1 MYKRQ
6 ILYGKPVAENL
17 DFKSKTIF
25 ENYTTQNDKSP
36 VLTAITVGE
45 NPASLLYVSVKEK
58 KAKELGVEFNWIKLK
73 ESTSE
78 SELEDTISKYSES
91 SQGMIVQLPLPEH
104 LNVEKVID
112 LIPSEIDVDGLTTFN
127 LGRLYSENL
136 NIIPATSLAILELL
150 SHYEIETEDKNIVIA
165 GRSRLV
171 TSPLSKILSSKKY
184 NGNVSVIH
192 SKTSNPKEFI
202 SNADIFISA
211 VGKSKIFDK
220 SYFNEGSYVIDVGI
234 SIVDGKS
241 YGDIDTS
248 DLDNYLIGRAP
259 YPGGIGPV
267 TVSGL
272 YSNLAKLIS

>member
-1 MYKRQ
+1 MSQ

-25 ENYTTQNDKSP
+25 ENYTTNNDKPP

-58 KAKELGVEFNWIKLK
+58 KAKLLGVDFNWIKLK
-73 ESTSE
+73 ESTLE
-78 SELEDTISKYSES
+78 SELEDTITEYSES

-104 LNVEKVID
+104 LNVEGVID

-136 NIIPATSLAILELL
+136 NIIPATSMAILELL

-171 TSPLSKILSSKKY
+171 TSPLSKILSSKKF

-192 SKTSNPKEFI
+192 SKTSNPRDFVSK
-202 SNADIFISA
+202 ADIFISA
-211 VGKSKIFDK
+211 VGKSKMFDK
-220 SYFNEGSYVIDVGI
+220 SYFKEGSYVIDVGI
-234 SIVDGKS
+234 SVVDGKS
-241 YGDIDTS
+241 YGDIDTA
-248 DLDNYLIGRAP
+248 DLDNYLLGRAP
-259 YPGGIGPV
+259 YPGGIGPI
-267 TVSGL
+267 TVSAL
-272 YSNLAKLIS
+272 YSNLAQLIS

>member
-1 MYKRQ
+1 MSQ

-25 ENYTTQNDKSP
+25 ENYTTNNDKPP

-58 KAKELGVEFNWIKLK
+58 KAKLLGVDFNWIKLK
-73 ESTSE
+73 ESTLE
-78 SELEDTISKYSES
+78 SELEDTISEYSES

-136 NIIPATSLAILELL
+136 NIIPATSMAILELL

-171 TSPLSKILSSKKY
+171 TSPLSKILSSKKF

-192 SKTSNPKEFI
+192 SLTSNPKDFV
-202 SNADIFISA
+202 SKADIFISA
-211 VGKSKIFDK
+211 VGKSKMFDK
-220 SYFNEGSYVIDVGI
+220 SYFKEGSYVIDVGI
-234 SIVDGKS
+234 SVVDGKS
-241 YGDIDTS
+241 YGDIDTA
-248 DLDNYLIGRAP
+248 DLDNYLLGRAP
-259 YPGGIGPV
+259 YPGGIGPI
-267 TVSGL
+267 TVSAL
-272 YSNLAKLIS
+272 YSNLAQLIS

>member
-1 MYKRQ
+1 MSQ

-25 ENYTTQNDKSP
+25 ENYTTNNDKPP

-58 KAKELGVEFNWIKLK
+58 KAKLLGVDFNWIKLK
-73 ESTSE
+73 ESTLE
-78 SELEDTISKYSES
+78 SELEDTISEYSES

-136 NIIPATSLAILELL
+136 NIIPATSMAILELL

-171 TSPLSKILSSKKY
+171 TSPLSKILSSKKF

-192 SKTSNPKEFI
+192 SKTSNPKDFV
-202 SNADIFISA
+202 SKADIFISA
-211 VGKSKIFDK
+211 VGKSKMFDK
-220 SYFNEGSYVIDVGI
+220 SYFKEGSYVIDVGI
-234 SIVDGKS
+234 SVVDGKS
-241 YGDIDTS
+241 YGDIDTA
-248 DLDNYLIGRAP
+248 DLDNYLLGRAP
-259 YPGGIGPV
+259 YPGGIGPI
-267 TVSGL
+267 TVSAL
-272 YSNLAKLIS
+272 YSNLA

>member
-1 MYKRQ
+1 MSQ
-6 ILYGKPVAENL
+6 ILYGKPVSENL

-25 ENYTTQNDKSP
+25 ENYTTKNDKSP
-36 VLTAITVGE
+36 VLTAITIGE

-58 KAKELGVEFNWIKLK
+58 KAKELGVDFNWIKLK

-78 SELEDTISKYSES
+78 RELKDTISNYSES

-150 SHYEIETEDKNIVIA
+150 AHYKIQTEDKNIVIA

-220 SYFNEGSYVIDVGI
+220 SYFKEGSYVIDVGI
-234 SIVDGKS
+234 SVVDGKS

>member
-1 MYKRQ
+1 MSQ
-6 ILYGKPVAENL
+6 ILYGKPVSKNL

-25 ENYTTQNDKSP
+25 ENYTTKNNKSP

-58 KAKELGVEFNWIKLK
+58 KAKELGVEFSWIKLK
-73 ESTSE
+73 ESISE
-78 SELEDTISKYSES
+78 RELEDTISNYSES

-112 LIPSEIDVDGLTTFN
+112 LIPSEIDVDGLTTYN

-150 SHYEIETEDKNIVIA
+150 SHYEIEIEDKNIVIA

-184 NGNVSVIH
+184 NGNVTVIH

-202 SNADIFISA
+202 SKADIFISA
-211 VGKSKIFDK
+211 VGKSKMFDK
-220 SYFNEGSYVIDVGI
+220 SYFKEGSYVIDVGI
-234 SIVDGKS
+234 SVVDGKS

>member
-1 MYKRQ
+1 MSKV
-6 ILYGKPVAENL
+6 LYGKPVSDNL
-17 DFKSKTIF
+17 DSKSKTVF
-25 ENYTTQNDKSP
+25 EEYFNKNDKSP
-36 VLTAITVGE
+36 VLTAITVGD

-58 KAKELGVEFNWIKLK
+58 KAKQLGVQFNWIKLN
-73 ESTSE
+73 ETISE
-78 SELEDTISKYSES
+78 NELQDTISNHSES
-91 SQGMIVQLPLPEH
+91 SQGMIIQLPLPNH
-104 LNVEKVID
+104 LNIERVID

-127 LGRLYSENL
+127 LGQLYSENL

-150 SHYEIETEDKNIVIA
+150 AHYEIETEDKNIVIA

-184 NGNVSVIH
+184 NGNVTVIH

-202 SNADIFISA
+202 SKADIFISA

-220 SYFNEGSYVIDVGI
+220 SYFKEGSYVIDVGI
-234 SIVDGKS
+234 SIVEGKS
-241 YGDIDTS
+241 YGDVDTT
-248 DLDNYLIGRAP
+248 DLDNYLIGRSP
-259 YPGGIGPV
+259 YPGGIGPI

>member
-1 MYKRQ
+1 MSQ
-6 ILYGKPVAENL
+6 ILYGKPVSENL

-25 ENYTTQNDKSP
+25 ENYTTKNDKSP

-58 KAKELGVEFNWIKLK
+58 KAKELGVDFNWIKLK

-78 SELEDTISKYSES
+78 RELKDTISNYSES

-171 TSPLSKILSSKKY
+171 TSPISKILSSKKY
-184 NGNVSVIH
+184 NGNVTVIH

-220 SYFNEGSYVIDVGI
+220 SYFKEGSYVIDVGI
-234 SIVDGKS
+234 SVVDGKS

-248 DLDNYLIGRAP
+248 NLDNYLIGRAP

>member
-1 MYKRQ
+1 MSQ

-25 ENYTTQNDKSP
+25 ENYTTNNDKPP

-58 KAKELGVEFNWIKLK
+58 KAKLLGVDFNWIKLK
-73 ESTSE
+73 ESTLE
-78 SELEDTISKYSES
+78 SELEDTISEYSES

-127 LGRLYSENL
+127 LGRLYSEKL
-136 NIIPATSLAILELL
+136 NIIPATSMAILELL

-171 TSPLSKILSSKKY
+171 TSPLSKILSSKKF
-184 NGNVSVIH
+184 NGNVTVIH
-192 SKTSNPKEFI
+192 SKTSNPKDFV
-202 SNADIFISA
+202 SKADIFISA
-211 VGKSKIFDK
+211 VGKSKMFDK
-220 SYFNEGSYVIDVGI
+220 SYFKEGSYVIDVGI
-234 SIVDGKS
+234 SVVDGKS
-241 YGDIDTS
+241 YGDIDTA
-248 DLDNYLIGRAP
+248 DLDNYLLGRAP
-259 YPGGIGPV
+259 YPGGIGPI
-267 TVSGL
+267 TVSAL
-272 YSNLAKLIS
+272 YSNLAQLIS

>member
-1 MYKRQ
+1 MSK
-6 ILYGKPVAENL
+6 ILYGEPVAKNL
-17 DFKSKTIF
+17 DSQSKNIF
-25 ENYTTQNDKSP
+25 EEYTAKHDTP
-36 VLTAITVGE
+36 PLLTAITVGD

-58 KAKELGVEFNWIKLK
+58 KAEKLGVNFNWIKLK
-73 ESTSE
+73 ETTLE
-78 SELEDTISKYSES
+78 SELEDVISENSKS
-91 SQGMIVQLPLPEH
+91 SQGMIIQLPLPEH
-104 LNVEKVID
+104 LNTEKVID
-112 LIPSEIDVDGLTTFN
+112 LIPSEIDVDGLTTLN
-127 LGRLYSENL
+127 LGKLYSENF

-192 SKTSNPKEFI
+192 SKTSNSKEFI

-211 VGKSKIFDK
+211 VGKSKMFDK
-220 SYFNEGSYVIDVGI
+220 SYFKEGSYVVDVGI
-234 SIVDGKS
+234 SVVDGKS

>member
-1 MYKRQ
+1 MSQ

-25 ENYTTQNDKSP
+25 ENYTTNNDKPP

-58 KAKELGVEFNWIKLK
+58 KAKLLGVDFNWIKLK
-73 ESTSE
+73 ESTLE
-78 SELEDTISKYSES
+78 SELEDTISEYSES

-136 NIIPATSLAILELL
+136 NIIPATSMAILELL

-171 TSPLSKILSSKKY
+171 TSPLSKILSSKKF

-192 SKTSNPKEFI
+192 SKTSNPKDFV
-202 SNADIFISA
+202 SKADIFISA
-211 VGKSKIFDK
+211 VGKSKMFDK
-220 SYFNEGSYVIDVGI
+220 SYFKEGSYVIDVGI
-234 SIVDGKS
+234 SVVDEKS
-241 YGDIDTS
+241 YGDIDTA
-248 DLDNYLIGRAP
+248 DLDNYLLGRAP
-259 YPGGIGPV
+259 YPGGIGPI
-267 TVSGL
+267 TVSAL
-272 YSNLAKLIS
+272 YSNLAQLIS

>member
-1 MYKRQ
+1 MSQ

-25 ENYTTQNDKSP
+25 ENYTTNNDKPP

-58 KAKELGVEFNWIKLK
+58 KAKLLGVDFNWIKLK
-73 ESTSE
+73 ENTLE
-78 SELEDTISKYSES
+78 NELEDTIFGHSES
-91 SQGMIVQLPLPEH
+91 SQGMIVQLPLPKH

-136 NIIPATSLAILELL
+136 NIIPATSMAILELL

-171 TSPLSKILSSKKY
+171 TSPLSKILSSKKF

-192 SKTSNPKEFI
+192 SKTSNPKDFV
-202 SNADIFISA
+202 SMADIFISA
-211 VGKSKIFDK
+211 VGKSKMFDK
-220 SYFNEGSYVIDVGI
+220 SYFKEGSYVIDVGI
-234 SIVDGKS
+234 SVVDGKS
-241 YGDIDTS
+241 YGDIDTA
-248 DLDNYLIGRAP
+248 DLDNYLLGRAP
-259 YPGGIGPV
+259 YPGGIGPI
-267 TVSGL
+267 TVSAL
-272 YSNLAKLIS
+272 YSNLAQLIS

>member
-1 MYKRQ
+1 MSQ

-25 ENYTTQNDKSP
+25 ENYTTNNDKPP

-58 KAKELGVEFNWIKLK
+58 KAKLLGVDFNWIKLK
-73 ESTSE
+73 ESTLE
-78 SELEDTISKYSES
+78 SELEDTISEYSES

-136 NIIPATSLAILELL
+136 NIIPATSMAILELL

-171 TSPLSKILSSKKY
+171 TSPLSKILSSKKF

-192 SKTSNPKEFI
+192 SKTSNPKDFV
-202 SNADIFISA
+202 SKADIFISA
-211 VGKSKIFDK
+211 VGKSKMFDK
-220 SYFNEGSYVIDVGI
+220 SYFKEGSYVIDVGI
-234 SIVDGKS
+234 SVVDGKS
-241 YGDIDTS
+241 YGDIDLS
-248 DLDNYLIGRAP
+248 LIH
-259 YPGGIGPV
+259 I
-267 TVSGL
+267 
-272 YSNLAKLIS
+272 

>member
-1 MYKRQ
+1 MSQ

-25 ENYTTQNDKSP
+25 ENYTTNNDKPP

-58 KAKELGVEFNWIKLK
+58 KAKLLGVDCNWIKLK
-73 ESTSE
+73 ESTLE
-78 SELEDTISKYSES
+78 SELEDTISEYSES

-136 NIIPATSLAILELL
+136 NIIPATSMAILELL

-171 TSPLSKILSSKKY
+171 TSPLSKILSSKKF

-192 SKTSNPKEFI
+192 SKTSNPKDFV
-202 SNADIFISA
+202 SKADIFISA
-211 VGKSKIFDK
+211 VGKSKMFDK
-220 SYFNEGSYVIDVGI
+220 SYFKEGSYVIDVGI
-234 SIVDGKS
+234 SVVDGKS
-241 YGDIDTS
+241 YGDIDTA
-248 DLDNYLIGRAP
+248 DLDNYLLGRAP
-259 YPGGIGPV
+259 YPGGIGPI
-267 TVSGL
+267 TVSAL
-272 YSNLAKLIS
+272 YSNLAQLIS

>member
-1 MYKRQ
+1 MSQ
-6 ILYGKPVAENL
+6 ILYGKPVTENL

-25 ENYTTQNDKSP
+25 ENYITKNDKPP

-78 SELEDTISKYSES
+78 KELEDTISNYSES

-184 NGNVSVIH
+184 NGNVTVIH

-220 SYFNEGSYVIDVGI
+220 SYFKKV
-234 SIVDGKS
+234 
-241 YGDIDTS
+241 
-248 DLDNYLIGRAP
+248 P
-259 YPGGIGPV
+259 M
-267 TVSGL
+267 
-272 YSNLAKLIS
+272 

>member
-1 MYKRQ
+1 MSQ

-25 ENYTTQNDKSP
+25 ENYTTNNDKPP

-58 KAKELGVEFNWIKLK
+58 KANLLGVDFNWIKLK
-73 ESTSE
+73 ESTLE
-78 SELEDTISKYSES
+78 SELEDTISEYSES

-136 NIIPATSLAILELL
+136 NIIPATSMAILELL
-150 SHYEIETEDKNIVIA
+150 SNYEIETEDKNIVIA

-171 TSPLSKILSSKKY
+171 TSPLSKILSSKKF

-192 SKTSNPKEFI
+192 SKTSNPKDFV
-202 SNADIFISA
+202 SKADIFISA
-211 VGKSKIFDK
+211 VGKSKMFDK
-220 SYFNEGSYVIDVGI
+220 SYFKEGSYVIDVGI
-234 SIVDGKS
+234 SVVDGKS
-241 YGDIDTS
+241 YGDIDTA
-248 DLDNYLIGRAP
+248 DLDNYLLGRAP
-259 YPGGIGPV
+259 YPGGIGPI
-267 TVSGL
+267 TVSAL
-272 YSNLAKLIS
+272 YSNLAQLIS

>member
-1 MYKRQ
+1 MSQ

-25 ENYTTQNDKSP
+25 ENYTTNNDKPP

-58 KAKELGVEFNWIKLK
+58 KANLLGVDINWIKLK
-73 ESTSE
+73 ASTLE
-78 SELEDTISKYSES
+78 SELEDTISEYSES

-136 NIIPATSLAILELL
+136 NIIPATSMAILELL

-171 TSPLSKILSSKKY
+171 TSPLSKILSSKKF

-192 SKTSNPKEFI
+192 SKTSNPKDFV
-202 SNADIFISA
+202 SKADIFISA
-211 VGKSKIFDK
+211 VGKSKMFDK
-220 SYFNEGSYVIDVGI
+220 SYFKEGSYVIDVGI
-234 SIVDGKS
+234 SVVDGKS
-241 YGDIDTS
+241 YGDIDTA
-248 DLDNYLIGRAP
+248 DLDNYLLGRAP
-259 YPGGIGPV
+259 YPGGIGPI
-267 TVSGL
+267 TVSAL
-272 YSNLAKLIS
+272 YSNLAQLIS

>member
-1 MYKRQ
+1 MSQ
-6 ILYGKPVAENL
+6 ILYGKPVSENL

-25 ENYTTQNDKSP
+25 ENYTTKNDKSP

-58 KAKELGVEFNWIKLK
+58 KAKELGVDFNWIKLK

-78 SELEDTISKYSES
+78 RELKDTISNYSES

-127 LGRLYSENL
+127 LGRLYSDNL

-184 NGNVSVIH
+184 NGNVTVIH

-220 SYFNEGSYVIDVGI
+220 SYFKEGSYVIDVGI
-234 SIVDGKS
+234 SVVDGKS

>member
-1 MYKRQ
+1 MSQ
-6 ILYGKPVAENL
+6 ILYGKPVSENL

-25 ENYTTQNDKSP
+25 ENYTTKNDKSP

-58 KAKELGVEFNWIKLK
+58 KAKELGVDFNWIKLK

-78 SELEDTISKYSES
+78 RELKDTISNYSES

>member
-1 MYKRQ
+1 MSQ
-6 ILYGKPVAENL
+6 ILYGKPVSKNL

-25 ENYTTQNDKSP
+25 ENYTTKNNKSP

-58 KAKELGVEFNWIKLK
+58 KAKELGVEFSWIKLK

-78 SELEDTISKYSES
+78 RELEDTISNYSES

-112 LIPSEIDVDGLTTFN
+112 LIPSEIDVDGLTTYN

-150 SHYEIETEDKNIVIA
+150 AHYKIQTEDKNIVIA

-184 NGNVSVIH
+184 NGNVTVIH

-202 SNADIFISA
+202 SKADIFISA
-211 VGKSKIFDK
+211 VGKSKMFDK
-220 SYFNEGSYVIDVGI
+220 SYFKEGSYVIDVGI
-234 SIVDGKS
+234 SVVDGKS

>member
-1 MYKRQ
+1 MSQ
-6 ILYGKPVAENL
+6 ILYGKPVSKNL

-25 ENYTTQNDKSP
+25 EKYTTKNDKSP

-58 KAKELGVEFNWIKLK
+58 KAKELGVDFNWIKLK

-78 SELEDTISKYSES
+78 RELKDTISNYSES

-192 SKTSNPKEFI
+192 SKTSNAKEFI

-211 VGKSKIFDK
+211 VGKSKMFDL
-220 SYFNEGSYVIDVGI
+220 S
-234 SIVDGKS
+234 
-241 YGDIDTS
+241 
-248 DLDNYLIGRAP
+248 LIH
-259 YPGGIGPV
+259 I
-267 TVSGL
+267 
-272 YSNLAKLIS
+272 

>member
-1 MYKRQ
+1 MSQ

-25 ENYTTQNDKSP
+25 ENYTTNNDKPP

-58 KAKELGVEFNWIKLK
+58 KAKLLGVDFNWIKLK
-73 ESTSE
+73 ESTLE
-78 SELEDTISKYSES
+78 SELEDTISEYSES

-136 NIIPATSLAILELL
+136 NIIPATSMAILELL

-171 TSPLSKILSSKKY
+171 TSPLSKILSSKKF

-192 SKTSNPKEFI
+192 SKTSNPKDFV
-202 SNADIFISA
+202 SKADIFISA
-211 VGKSKIFDK
+211 VGKSKMFDK
-220 SYFNEGSYVIDVGI
+220 SYFKEGSYVIDVGI
-234 SIVDGKS
+234 SVVDGKS
-241 YGDIDTS
+241 YGDIDTA
-248 DLDNYLIGRAP
+248 DLDNYLLGRAP
-259 YPGGIGPV
+259 YPGCIGPI
-267 TVSGL
+267 TVSAL
-272 YSNLAKLIS
+272 YSNLAQLIS

>member
-1 MYKRQ
+1 MSQ
-6 ILYGKPVAENL
+6 ILYGKPVSENL

-25 ENYTTQNDKSP
+25 ENYTTKNDKSP
-36 VLTAITVGE
+36 LLTAITVGE

-58 KAKELGVEFNWIKLK
+58 KAKELGVDFNWIKLN

-91 SQGMIVQLPLPEH
+91 SQGMIVQLPLPKH

-220 SYFNEGSYVIDVGI
+220 SYFKEGSYVIDVGI
-234 SIVDGKS
+234 SVVDGKS

>member
-1 MYKRQ
+1 MSQ

-17 DFKSKTIF
+17 DFKSSTIF
-25 ENYTTQNDKSP
+25 ENYTNNNDKPP

-58 KAKELGVEFNWIKLK
+58 KAKLLGVDFNWIKLK
-73 ESTSE
+73 ESTLE
-78 SELEDTISKYSES
+78 SELEDTISEYSES

-127 LGRLYSENL
+127 LGKLYSENL
-136 NIIPATSLAILELL
+136 NIIPATSMAILELL

-171 TSPLSKILSSKKY
+171 TSPLSKILSSKKF

-192 SKTSNPKEFI
+192 SKTSNPKDFV
-202 SNADIFISA
+202 SKADIFISA
-211 VGKSKIFDK
+211 VGKSKMFDK
-220 SYFNEGSYVIDVGI
+220 SYFKEGSYVIDVGI
-234 SIVDGKS
+234 SVVDGKS
-241 YGDIDTS
+241 YGDIDTA
-248 DLDNYLIGRAP
+248 DLDNYLLGRAP
-259 YPGGIGPV
+259 YPGGIGPI
-267 TVSGL
+267 TVSAL
-272 YSNLAKLIS
+272 YSNLAQLIS

>member
-1 MYKRQ
+1 MSQ

-25 ENYTTQNDKSP
+25 ENYTTNDDKPP

-58 KAKELGVEFNWIKLK
+58 KAKLLGVDFNWIKLK
-73 ESTSE
+73 ESTLE
-78 SELEDTISKYSES
+78 SELEDTISEYSES

-136 NIIPATSLAILELL
+136 NIIPATSMAILELL

-171 TSPLSKILSSKKY
+171 TSPLSKILSSKKF

-192 SKTSNPKEFI
+192 SKTSNPKDFV
-202 SNADIFISA
+202 SKADIFISA
-211 VGKSKIFDK
+211 VGKSKMFDK
-220 SYFNEGSYVIDVGI
+220 SYFKEGSYVIDVGI
-234 SIVDGKS
+234 SVVDGKS
-241 YGDIDTS
+241 YGDIDTA
-248 DLDNYLIGRAP
+248 DLDNYLLGRAP
-259 YPGGIGPV
+259 YPGGIGPI
-267 TVSGL
+267 TVSAL
-272 YSNLAKLIS
+272 YSNLAQLIS

>member
-1 MYKRQ
+1 MSQ
-6 ILYGKPVAENL
+6 ILYGKPVSENL
-17 DFKSKTIF
+17 DYKSKTIF
-25 ENYTTQNDKSP
+25 ENYTTKNDKSP

-58 KAKELGVEFNWIKLK
+58 KAKELGVDFNWIKLK

-78 SELEDTISKYSES
+78 RKLKDTISNYSES

-127 LGRLYSENL
+127 LGRLYSDNL

-171 TSPLSKILSSKKY
+171 TSPLSKILSSKKF
-184 NGNVSVIH
+184 NGNVTVIH

-220 SYFNEGSYVIDVGI
+220 SYFKEGSYVVDVGI
-234 SIVDGKS
+234 SVVDGKS

>member
-1 MYKRQ
+1 MSQ

-25 ENYTTQNDKSP
+25 ENYTTNNDKPP

-58 KAKELGVEFNWIKLK
+58 KAKLLGVDFNWIKLK
-73 ESTSE
+73 ESTLE
-78 SELEDTISKYSES
+78 SELEDTISEYSES

-136 NIIPATSLAILELL
+136 NIIPATSMAILELL

-171 TSPLSKILSSKKY
+171 TSPLSKILSSKKF

-192 SKTSNPKEFI
+192 SKTSNPKDFV
-202 SNADIFISA
+202 SKADIFISA
-211 VGKSKIFDK
+211 VGKSKMFDK
-220 SYFNEGSYVIDVGI
+220 SYFKEGSYVIDVGI
-234 SIVDGKS
+234 SVVDGKS
-241 YGDIDTS
+241 YGDIDTA
-248 DLDNYLIGRAP
+248 DLDKYLLGRAP
-259 YPGGIGPV
+259 YPGGIGPI
-267 TVSGL
+267 TVSAL
-272 YSNLAKLIS
+272 YSNLAQLIS

>member
-1 MYKRQ
+1 MSQ
-6 ILYGKPVAENL
+6 ILYGKPVSENL

-25 ENYTTQNDKSP
+25 ENYTTKNDKSP
-36 VLTAITVGE
+36 VLTAITIGE

-58 KAKELGVEFNWIKLK
+58 KAKELGVDFNWIKLK

-91 SQGMIVQLPLPEH
+91 SQGMIVQLPLPKH

>member
-1 MYKRQ
+1 MSQ
-6 ILYGKPVAENL
+6 ILYGKPVSENL

-58 KAKELGVEFNWIKLK
+58 KAKELGVDFNWIKLK

-78 SELEDTISKYSES
+78 RELKDTISNYSES

-127 LGRLYSENL
+127 LGRLYSDNL

-150 SHYEIETEDKNIVIA
+150 AHYKIQTEDKNIVIA

-220 SYFNEGSYVIDVGI
+220 SYFKEGSYVIDVGI
-234 SIVDGKS
+234 SVVDGKS

>member
-1 MYKRQ
+1 MSQ

-25 ENYTTQNDKSP
+25 ENYTTNNDKPP

-58 KAKELGVEFNWIKLK
+58 KAKLLGVDFNWIKLK
-73 ESTSE
+73 ESTLE
-78 SELEDTISKYSES
+78 SELEDTISEYSES

-136 NIIPATSLAILELL
+136 NIIPATSMAILELL

-192 SKTSNPKEFI
+192 SKTSNPKDFV
-202 SNADIFISA
+202 SKADIFISA
-211 VGKSKIFDK
+211 VGKSKMFDK
-220 SYFNEGSYVIDVGI
+220 SYFKEGSYVIDVGI
-234 SIVDGKS
+234 SVVDGKS
-241 YGDIDTS
+241 YGDIDTA
-248 DLDNYLIGRAP
+248 DLDNYLLGRAP
-259 YPGGIGPV
+259 YPNGIGPI
-267 TVSGL
+267 TVSAL
-272 YSNLAKLIS
+272 YSNLAQLIS

>member
-1 MYKRQ
+1 MSQ

-58 KAKELGVEFNWIKLK
+58 KAKELGVDFNWIKLN

-184 NGNVSVIH
+184 NGNVTVIH

-220 SYFNEGSYVIDVGI
+220 SYFKEGSYVIDVGI
-234 SIVDGKS
+234 SVVDGKS

>member
-1 MYKRQ
+1 MSQ

-25 ENYTTQNDKSP
+25 ENYTTNNDKPP

-58 KAKELGVEFNWIKLK
+58 KAKLLGVDFNWIKLK
-73 ESTSE
+73 ESTLE
-78 SELEDTISKYSES
+78 SELEDTISEYSES

-127 LGRLYSENL
+127 LGKLYSENL
-136 NIIPATSLAILELL
+136 NIIPATSMAILELL

-171 TSPLSKILSSKKY
+171 TSPLSKILSSKKF

-192 SKTSNPKEFI
+192 SKTSNPKDFV
-202 SNADIFISA
+202 SKADIFISA
-211 VGKSKIFDK
+211 VGKSKMFDK
-220 SYFNEGSYVIDVGI
+220 SYFKEGSYVIDVGI
-234 SIVDGKS
+234 SVVDGKS
-241 YGDIDTS
+241 YGDIDTA
-248 DLDNYLIGRAP
+248 DLDNYLLGRAP
-259 YPGGIGPV
+259 YPGGVGPI
-267 TVSGL
+267 TVSAL
-272 YSNLAKLIS
+272 YSNLAQLIS

>member
-1 MYKRQ
+1 MSQ

-25 ENYTTQNDKSP
+25 ENYTTNNDKPP

-58 KAKELGVEFNWIKLK
+58 KAKLLGVDFNWIKLK
-73 ESTSE
+73 ESTLE
-78 SELEDTISKYSES
+78 SELEDTISEYSES

-127 LGRLYSENL
+127 LGRLYSEKL
-136 NIIPATSLAILELL
+136 NIIPATSMAILELL

-171 TSPLSKILSSKKY
+171 TSPLSKILSSKKF
-184 NGNVSVIH
+184 NGNVTVIH
-192 SKTSNPKEFI
+192 SKTSNPKDFI
-202 SNADIFISA
+202 SKADIFISA
-211 VGKSKIFDK
+211 VGKSKMFDK
-220 SYFNEGSYVIDVGI
+220 SYFKEGSYVIDVGI
-234 SIVDGKS
+234 SVVDGKS
-241 YGDIDTS
+241 YGDIDTA
-248 DLDNYLIGRAP
+248 DLDNYLLGRAP
-259 YPGGIGPV
+259 YPGGIGPI
-267 TVSGL
+267 TVSAL
-272 YSNLAKLIS
+272 YSNLAQLIS

>member
-1 MYKRQ
+1 MSQ
-6 ILYGKPVAENL
+6 ILYGKPVSENL

-25 ENYTTQNDKSP
+25 ENYTTKNDKSP
-36 VLTAITVGE
+36 LLTAITIGE

-58 KAKELGVEFNWIKLK
+58 KAKELGVDFNWIKLK

-78 SELEDTISKYSES
+78 RELKDTISNYSES

-220 SYFNEGSYVIDVGI
+220 SYFKEGSYVIDVGI
-234 SIVDGKS
+234 SVVDGKS
-241 YGDIDTS
+241 YGDIDTT

>member
-1 MYKRQ
+1 MSQ
-6 ILYGKPVAENL
+6 ILYGKPVSKNL

-25 ENYTTQNDKSP
+25 EKYTTKNDKSP

-58 KAKELGVEFNWIKLK
+58 KARELGVDFSWIKLK

-78 SELEDTISKYSES
+78 RELEDTISNYSES

-112 LIPSEIDVDGLTTFN
+112 LIPSEIDVDGLTTYN

-150 SHYEIETEDKNIVIA
+150 AHYKIQTEDKNIVIA

-220 SYFNEGSYVIDVGI
+220 SYFKEGSYVIDVGI
-234 SIVDGKS
+234 SVVDGKS

>member
-1 MYKRQ
+1 MSQ

-58 KAKELGVEFNWIKLK
+58 KAKELGIDFNWIKLK

-91 SQGMIVQLPLPEH
+91 SQGMIVQLPLPKH

-112 LIPSEIDVDGLTTFN
+112 LIPSEIDVDGLTTYN

-259 YPGGIGPV
+259 YPGGIGPI

-272 YSNLAKLIS
+272 YSNLSKLIS